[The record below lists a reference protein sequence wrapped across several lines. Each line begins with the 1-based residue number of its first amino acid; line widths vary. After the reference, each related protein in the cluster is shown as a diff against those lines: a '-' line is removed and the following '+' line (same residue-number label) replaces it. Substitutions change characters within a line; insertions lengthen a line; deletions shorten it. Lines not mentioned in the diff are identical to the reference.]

1 MKRILLLLSL
11 ILPLMGSARAQER
24 ITTGYDTSA
33 RFPPAQLRQDFELFR
48 RSLEGAHP
56 GLYRYT
62 TKRGFDSLFGGAALR
77 LDSAMTEREF
87 LYEILKPLVV
97 DIRDQHTVIRASDR
111 YESER
116 DRNGVF
122 LPLEFRY
129 TGGDLYLY
137 RNYSRD
143 SSLPIGA
150 RIISING
157 MPTRRVIET
166 LLPSINADGT
176 NLTAKYH
183 ELGGYFYGL
192 YHNIIAR
199 PDSFRLEM
207 LNRATG
213 RKKIV
218 TIAALPL
225 RTIGEIRAG
234 RYGAGDQIPVAALH
248 PLEMRIDGST
258 AILTLRTFDDQIIE
272 FTGNRFSLFIDSAF
286 TAIRDLSVRD
296 VVIDLRDNH
305 GGSSFNGPLLYSYLT
320 DKPFPGLERLEVA
333 HATRLPELRYDSS
346 AFYPGFPEASVTDSA
361 GRLVWKNF
369 PLLDLQQPSTASFNG
384 RIYLLIDGGTQSAAA
399 HFAAM
404 VKGRQRGEFIGEE
417 AGGAYRGGAAGFY
430 ALGKLPNTGI
440 RLRIPLVKSTLAISG
455 RFTGGVL
462 PDHPI
467 APTIDDIIAG
477 RDPVMAY
484 ALDLVVQRRKADP
497 PADDFHIEH

>member
-1 MKRILLLLSL
+1 M
-11 ILPLMGSARAQER
+11 RAQER

-33 RFPPAQLRQDFELFR
+33 TFSPAQLRQDFELFR

-62 TKRGFDSLFGGAALR
+62 TKPRFDSLFGNAALR

-87 LYEILKPLVV
+87 LYGILKPLVV

-111 YESER
+111 YENER
-116 DRNGVF
+116 DRNGIF

-129 TGGDLYLY
+129 TAGDLYLY
-137 RNYSRD
+137 KNYSRD
-143 SSLPIGA
+143 SALPVGA
-150 RIISING
+150 RILSING
-157 MPTRRVIET
+157 TPARRIIET
-166 LLPSINADGT
+166 LLTSITADGT

-183 ELGGYFYGL
+183 ELGEYFQGL
-192 YHNIIAR
+192 YHNAIAR
-199 PDSFRLEM
+199 PDSFRMEM
-207 LNRATG
+207 LNRTTG
-213 RKKIV
+213 RRSIV

-234 RYGAGDQIPVAALH
+234 RYGTADQIPAAALH
-248 PLEMRIDGST
+248 PLEMRVDGSI

-272 FTGNRFSLFIDSAF
+272 FAGTRFSLFIDSAF
-286 TAIRDLSVRD
+286 AAIRDLSVRD

-320 DKPFPGLERLEVA
+320 NKPFPWLERLEVTR
-333 HATRLPELRYDSS
+333 ATRLPDLRYDSS
-346 AFYPGFPEASVTDSA
+346 SFYPGFPESSVPDSA

-369 PLLDLQQPSTASFNG
+369 PLLDLQQPSAANFNG
-384 RIYLLIDGGTQSAAA
+384 RVYVLIDGGTQSAAG

-417 AGGAYRGGAAGFY
+417 AGAAYRGGVTGLY
-430 ALGKLPNTGI
+430 AFGKLPNTGI

-455 RFTGGVL
+455 RFTGGVI

-467 APTIDDIIAG
+467 APAIDDIIAG

-484 ALDLVVQRRKADP
+484 ALNLVLQRRKADP
-497 PADDFHIEH
+497 PAGDFHIEH